1 MSRLRISKRPLRPTV
16 KAMSSNVTEASVAL
30 RAAWGVLTP
39 PQNQPLNSF
48 VVYRDELVELRAAVD
63 DVGLLHLLVAGDG
76 VGDASP
82 VTGPLSIAVRRLVF
96 GHLTDTYLDIKCSDP
111 ALQAEFRDVA
121 ADVVEGCVGAA
132 RPGDTALAVIARW
145 RRLLRLA
152 GLGRLQE
159 RQRVGLFAELMVLA
173 AMCEGH
179 PYSSA
184 AWWVGPLG
192 AHHDIETAERCV
204 EVKALGVESSVF
216 HVHGAQQ
223 LDTHDGR
230 PLDLA
235 LATVVPDISGAT
247 LTDVI
252 DRVRSI
258 VPDPAVLD
266 ARVRQARIDLSDPM
280 ITESRYTVTDLRLVA
295 VGPMTPRVV
304 ASSFSDGVLPAGVG
318 RIEYEVAVVEAL
330 VGGRP
335 VDRRTAA
342 EWWTA

>member
-1 MSRLRISKRPLRPTV
+1 M
-16 KAMSSNVTEASVAL
+16 
-30 RAAWGVLTP
+30 
-39 PQNQPLNSF
+39 
-48 VVYRDELVELRAAVD
+48 VELRAAVD
-63 DVGLLHLLVAGDG
+63 GAGLLHLLVAGDG

-82 VTGPLSIAVRRLVF
+82 ATGPLTIAVRPLVF
-96 GHLTDTYLDIKCSDP
+96 GHVADTYLDIKCSEP
-111 ALQAEFRDVA
+111 SLQAEFRDVA
-121 ADVVEGCVGAA
+121 ADVVEACVGAA
-132 RPGDTALAVIARW
+132 RPGDVALKVIARW
-145 RRLLRLA
+145 RRLFSLA

-173 AMCEGH
+173 ALCEGDPH
-179 PYSSA
+179 ASA

-192 AHHDIETAERCV
+192 APHDIETAARCV
-204 EVKALGVESSVF
+204 EVKALGVESTVF

-223 LDTHDGR
+223 LDAHDGR

-235 LATVVPDISGAT
+235 LATVAPDISGAT
-247 LTDVI
+247 LTEVI

-258 VPDPAVLD
+258 VPDPTVLD
-266 ARVRQARIDLSDPM
+266 ARVRQARIDLADPV
-280 ITESRYTVTDLRLVA
+280 TAESRYTVTDLQLVA

-304 ASSFSDGVLPAGVG
+304 ASSFSDGVLPFGVE

-330 VGGRP
+330 AGARP